1 MPSCARGRWQEPRYS
16 SAVPTF
22 DRSRASCRWVL
33 GEDQRLQQ
41 ARPADVAALLA
52 TLDVKLDAA
61 RRLRLAQDAWALRL
75 DVLSQY
81 WREVRTGLDR
91 LLGVREWLT
100 AVRHLDGPSPGALRQ
115 LSGHVTAAQREL
127 GAVQPPPEVAAA
139 HSTLLAAAGMAVRA
153 SATRFDAVRSG
164 SMDTAWQ
171 AASAAAGALMLLDQS
186 TLELRRIT
194 RSSQPPPR

>member
-1 MPSCARGRWQEPRYS
+1 M
-16 SAVPTF
+16 
-22 DRSRASCRWVL
+22 
-33 GEDQRLQQ
+33 
-41 ARPADVAALLA
+41 
-52 TLDVKLDAA
+52 
-61 RRLRLAQDAWALRL
+61 
-75 DVLSQY
+75 
-81 WREVRTGLDR
+81 
-91 LLGVREWLT
+91 
-100 AVRHLDGPSPGALRQ
+100 
-115 LSGHVTAAQREL
+115 TAAQREL

-194 RSSQPPPR
+194 RSSATTTTLITPRVTRLLRASDLRTFQSAIAGVVPDGLTARATAIVVPSRSAAEELRRTLEELALPDGLPTRLR